1 MFHIATLVSS
11 FLAAH
16 DATSSDV
23 LQQQCQDTKDEFHE
37 LFSNVYERLRHVRR
51 ALEGCGKSNLFLVV
65 AILALQRRLVARFH
79 AAVTTHNS
87 LNVLIRFATKRSTLE
102 KLQEIH
108 QEIDP
113 LFGLLGLRKNAE
125 MTKWRRQ
132 WEVQCERMYAL
143 FRGRVGDP
151 KPIVAQLSNPQIAE
165 ILGIMKFEHE
175 FHKNELEQQQQA
187 KLVYATMIR
196 ILKCSSVPKISPFF
210 IPPVD
215 LDVKEERGE
224 IEDTSCTVRQGVYD
238 QETRLIAQYLSAD
251 NRYARQLF
259 WAATE
264 IWHGFEHPNVAKIVG
279 ESMLLSQPCVVW
291 EDAAAH
297 GNFIRFFASER
308 GCNQRKLWRMFLQV
322 GHGLSHIHQRGG
334 THGSLKCSHILVDES
349 GTPKICHFELI
360 NAAVGSVDRWK
371 GPEYNL
377 GKGEDPSKP
386 GDVYAFGLC
395 IIEARTGIIPYGTDC
410 EESIKNQLEELEC
423 YPRPDGL
430 RDDEWNVVKR
440 FVAHD
445 PRDRPTMALAI
456 EMIEELAWKE
466 SFEEKKWREEDQI
479 LGHQS
484 K

>member
-1 MFHIATLVSS
+1 
-11 FLAAH
+11 
-16 DATSSDV
+16 
-23 LQQQCQDTKDEFHE
+23 
-37 LFSNVYERLRHVRR
+37 
-51 ALEGCGKSNLFLVV
+51 
-65 AILALQRRLVARFH
+65 
-79 AAVTTHNS
+79 
-87 LNVLIRFATKRSTLE
+87 
-102 KLQEIH
+102 
-108 QEIDP
+108 
-113 LFGLLGLRKNAE
+113 
-125 MTKWRRQ
+125 
-132 WEVQCERMYAL
+132 
-143 FRGRVGDP
+143 
-151 KPIVAQLSNPQIAE
+151 
-165 ILGIMKFEHE
+165 
-175 FHKNELEQQQQA
+175 
-187 KLVYATMIR
+187 MIR
-196 ILKCSSVPKISPFF
+196 ILNAPACPKISPFF

-386 GDVYAFGLC
+386 EMSTRSACVLLKR
-395 IIEARTGIIPYGTDC
+395 AR
-410 EESIKNQLEELEC
+410 
-423 YPRPDGL
+423 
-430 RDDEWNVVKR
+430 R